1 MRVKLEQL
9 HIGSIIRGH
18 SSGTSSFSFP
28 PGIDANIKDSLGR
41 TVLDI
46 LKEHPSQKS
55 LQIATL
61 LQGKQYRMVDDF
73 ALQPRLN

>member
-1 MRVKLEQL
+1 MLGLYACEIRTVTYWQYHPRTL
-9 HIGSIIRGH
+9 HLVSP
-18 SSGTSSFSFP
+18 FP

-61 LQGKQYRMVDDF
+61 LQGKQC
-73 ALQPRLN
+73 

>member
-1 MRVKLEQL
+1 MLTTSSDTLVCT
-9 HIGSIIRGH
+9 
-18 SSGTSSFSFP
+18 SSGFFFFLS
-28 PGIDANIKDSLGR
+28 GIDANIKDSLGR

-61 LQGKQYRMVDDF
+61 LQGKQY
-73 ALQPRLN
+73 

>member
-1 MRVKLEQL
+1 MVHLVFL
-9 HIGSIIRGH
+9 
-18 SSGTSSFSFP
+18 FP

-61 LQGKQYRMVDDF
+61 LQGKQCQVADDF
-73 ALQPRLN
+73 ALQPRLSGSCHKFYSGL

>member
-1 MRVKLEQL
+1 MVHLVFL
-9 HIGSIIRGH
+9 S
-18 SSGTSSFSFP
+18 P

-61 LQGKQYRMVDDF
+61 LQGKQHRVMGDF
-73 ALQPRLN
+73 ALQPRLNGSCNFYLGL

>member
-1 MRVKLEQL
+1 MVHLVSL
-9 HIGSIIRGH
+9 
-18 SSGTSSFSFP
+18 FP
-28 PGIDANIKDSLGR
+28 SGIDANIKDSLGR

-73 ALQPRLN
+73 ALQPWLN